1 MHGQYTHSNEHWA
14 CFRLSMCGIS
24 KFLPI
29 IVIPKR
35 PSNDSR
41 LVWHFNK
48 LHVINCASLIYYPD
62 IIILIWGIGYFHS
75 FSRFQQH
82 RCVLWKWT
90 IIRTVLAGLENFG
103 FATSLKSCY
112 TLILLVL
119 NMNTSTDSFATWYIM
134 HKKVELFGVDAY
146 RVLVTEVIL

>member
-1 MHGQYTHSNEHWA
+1 M
-14 CFRLSMCGIS
+14 
-24 KFLPI
+24 
-29 IVIPKR
+29 
-35 PSNDSR
+35 
-41 LVWHFNK
+41 
-48 LHVINCASLIYYPD
+48 
-62 IIILIWGIGYFHS
+62 
-75 FSRFQQH
+75 
-82 RCVLWKWT
+82 
-90 IIRTVLAGLENFG
+90 LAGLENFG